1 VRDLEL
7 RTVGDA
13 GPRILAVSAVPLPR
27 DLRRD
32 RARALVL
39 SRDVTSEHAHREELS
54 AFAGVVAHDLRN
66 PLAAIDGWTEMISDE
81 LEAGE
86 LDPDLAHEFVSR
98 VRSSSARMHALI
110 GDLLDHATSDARAL
124 DPARVDVAAMVAEV
138 AAARH
143 AEGAISCGPIPAV
156 AADPVLLRQVV
167 DNLLGNA
174 LKYVVPG
181 EEPKVEVTGEA
192 TDGLVVIS
200 VADHGIGLP
209 AGEHDRIFD
218 EFHRAHFRDYEGSGL
233 GLSICRRIVS
243 RHGGT
248 IVARD
253 NPAGRGTVFEFTLP
267 EHHQVGAGHVG

>member
-1 VRDLEL
+1 
-7 RTVGDA
+7 
-13 GPRILAVSAVPLPR
+13 
-27 DLRRD
+27 
-32 RARALVL
+32 
-39 SRDVTSEHAHREELS
+39 
-54 AFAGVVAHDLRN
+54 
-66 PLAAIDGWTEMISDE
+66 M
-81 LEAGE
+81 
-86 LDPDLAHEFVSR
+86 
-98 VRSSSARMHALI
+98 
-110 GDLLDHATSDARAL
+110 
-124 DPARVDVAAMVAEV
+124 

-209 AGEHDRIFD
+209 GGEHDRIFD
-218 EFHRAHFRDYEGSGL
+218 EFHRAHYRDYEGSGL

-267 EHHQVGAGHVG
+267 EHQQVGAEHVG